1 MIRTLDRSLVVAK
14 RKPLLLAGF
23 RLSNMDIEEN
33 LPFFYHVLEIIF
45 GKYEIIFGKYNEAA
59 TET

>member
-33 LPFFYHVLEIIF
+33 LPFFSRFRNNIRKI
-45 GKYEIIFGKYNEAA
+45 
-59 TET
+59 